1 MITRNAM
8 CPYGCG
14 EHIMRTE
21 DRGKVYYSNKDGTKH
36 LCQARFEERNTN
48 RGYVDDGCGCVE
60 RIW

>member
-14 EHIMRTE
+14 AEILRTE
-21 DRGKVYYSNKDGTKH
+21 DRGKVYYSNKNGKTH
-36 LCQARFEERNTN
+36 TCQEKFQERNTLH
-48 RGYVDDGCGCVE
+48 GYVDDGVGDVE